1 MFASFKTLLCVL
13 VGLAATGYFVFGTEM
28 VPYTKTAV
36 KSVRGS
42 VKEAIGVDFD
52 LDRAS
57 MELEESQVELQEFR
71 KKVAELEVDLEDQE
85 SRKRA
90 TQEEIE
96 ALEAEVDGL
105 TTAYENSGYGAV
117 NDVRWKGL
125 QLSAKQAENR
135 LNSCLQR
142 LEYLGNH
149 HEILVK
155 VIAERKETL
164 NTAEQTLNQGVNR
177 REELALLLES
187 CRFELECDKIMGS
200 SLDFEYAS
208 GSLGEAE
215 QILTQASKN
224 SRVNKKVREGNKV
237 DFVLNGSTV
246 VSGADLVKKARSRN
260 GNRFASLE
268 NR

>member
-1 MFASFKTLLCVL
+1 MA
-13 VGLAATGYFVFGTEM
+13 GRRPG
-28 VPYTKTAV
+28 
-36 KSVRGS
+36 
-42 VKEAIGVDFD
+42 GV
-52 LDRAS
+52 
-57 MELEESQVELQEFR
+57 
-71 KKVAELEVDLEDQE
+71 
-85 SRKRA
+85 

-96 ALEAEVDGL
+96 SLEAEVGGL

-125 QLSAKQAENR
+125 QLTAKQAENR

-149 HEILVK
+149 NEILVK

-164 NTAEQTLNQGVNR
+164 NTAEQVLNQGVNR

-215 QILTQASKN
+215 QILSQASKN

-237 DFVLNGSTV
+237 DFVLNRSTG
-246 VSGADLVKKARSRN
+246 VSGAELVKKARSRN
-260 GNRFASLE
+260 GSRVVSINER
-268 NR
+268 